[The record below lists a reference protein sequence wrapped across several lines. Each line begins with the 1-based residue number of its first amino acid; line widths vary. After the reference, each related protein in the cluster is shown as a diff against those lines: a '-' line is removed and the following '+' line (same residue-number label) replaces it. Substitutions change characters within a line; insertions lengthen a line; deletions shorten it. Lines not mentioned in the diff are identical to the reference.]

1 MSNDFA
7 GLTSLSKEEF
17 EQLVRGKTPASAQL
31 GFLWKNLIGF
41 RNQYGRT
48 LDDQQRSHS
57 SGMTKRPTAPMHSKK
72 ID

>member
-31 GFLWKNLIGF
+31 GFLLKNLIGF
-41 RNQYGRT
+41 RSQHGRT
-48 LDDQQRSHS
+48 LDNQQSCHS
-57 SGMTKRPTAPMHSKK
+57 SGM
-72 ID
+72 I